1 MGYNDI
7 AAPSPAKSSSTS
19 SLAATSP
26 CIGEENLQGVYFSPA
41 VQHGWDTARRKSE
54 FIDSFSAKTESPVLR
69 GECEETRTALT
80 DNNGKTCRLRELVT
94 TLPPFLDA
102 LCLVLV

>member
-7 AAPSPAKSSSTS
+7 AAPSSTKSSFTS

-41 VQHGWDTARRKSE
+41 VQHGWDTARRKSK
-54 FIDSFSAKTESPVLR
+54 FIDSFSAKTESPVHR
-69 GECEETRTALT
+69 GECF
-80 DNNGKTCRLRELVT
+80 G
-94 TLPPFLDA
+94 
-102 LCLVLV
+102 CLKLE

>member
-1 MGYNDI
+1 M
-7 AAPSPAKSSSTS
+7 
-19 SLAATSP
+19 AATSP

-41 VQHGWDTARRKSE
+41 VQHGWDTARRKSK